1 VVYTSIANLKI
12 TGGYMVGVNQFAE
25 IGLLVGEP
33 ARAAMLLALMDGRA
47 LTASELAEIA
57 HITPQTASAHLARL
71 VRADLLSVVKQ
82 GRHRYHRLASA
93 DVAGLIE
100 NILQLAGQVQASTK
114 RVVTGPKDQ
123 ALRYAR
129 TCYDHFA
136 GRLGIVITQS
146 LTAQKLI
153 GFDGESGV
161 LRPQGQ
167 AFFHTHGID
176 ITASGKRPSARPL
189 CRPCLDW
196 SERKTHVAGQVGAA
210 ICTHFMNE
218 AYVRRITGSRAL
230 AITPKGHKALFDL
243 FGIRDLAYV

>member
-1 VVYTSIANLKI
+1 
-12 TGGYMVGVNQFAE
+12 MVGVNQFAE

-82 GRHRYHRLASA
+82 GRHRYHRLASS

-100 NILQLAGQVQASTK
+100 NILQLAGQVSVSST
-114 RVVTGPKDQ
+114 RLTTGPKDQ
-123 ALRYAR
+123 ALRHAR

-136 GRLGIVITQS
+136 GRLGVAITES
-146 LTAQKLI
+146 LVAQEMI
-153 GFDGESGV
+153 TFDGEKGEWRS
-161 LRPQGQ
+161 QGQ
-167 AFFHTHGID
+167 AFFQAHGID
-176 ITASGKRPSARPL
+176 ILTPGQRPSTRPL

-210 ICTHFMNE
+210 ICTHFINKT
-218 AYVRRITGSRAL
+218 YVRRIKGARAL

-243 FGIRDLAYV
+243 FGIRDFGRL